1 MRLLNNKGP
10 AARGQRPVTPVL
22 ERSFASRWLR
32 PFRTGPWPLA
42 PFLLV
47 LALALAAQTPSRPP
61 APAHSAG
68 EDEDVPL
75 FRADTRLVDL
85 HVSVLDK
92 NGRMITDVPES
103 AFKVYENNVEQKIKK
118 FLRED
123 VPVSMGLIIDNSGS
137 MKEKRA
143 RVDAA
148 SLALVKASNPQD
160 EVFIVS
166 FSDDAWIEADFTND
180 IKKLESALDNL
191 NPKGGTAMRDAISLS
206 IDKVKEGKREK
217 KVLLVVT
224 DGNDNTSDIT
234 LEQLVRKAQ
243 QSEVLIYCIGLL
255 SEEEPHDARSA
266 KRALK
271 ELAEASGGQDY
282 YPKDL
287 AEVARITPQIANEI
301 RSQYYLG
308 YSPSNANLDG
318 SFRQIR
324 VQVNGFGK
332 PTVRAKNGYYATPVA
347 PAKDDPALYRSNS
360 K

>member
-1 MRLLNNKGP
+1 MRPLNKYAGSLL
-10 AARGQRPVTPVL
+10 
-22 ERSFASRWLR
+22 ASLLLT
-32 PFRTGPWPLA
+32 TGLLA
-42 PFLLV
+42 V
-47 LALALAAQTPSRPP
+47 VLAAQTPSRPP
-61 APAHSAG
+61 AAG
-68 EDEDVPL
+68 ENEEVPL

-92 NGRMITDVPES
+92 NGRLVTDIPES
-103 AFKVYENNVEQKIKK
+103 AFKVFENGAEQKIKK

-143 RVDAA
+143 RVEAA

-166 FSDDAWIEADFTND
+166 FSDDPWLETDFTND
-180 IKKLESALDNL
+180 IRKLESALDNL
-191 NPKGGTAMRDAISLS
+191 NPKGGTAMRDAISAS

-255 SEEEPHDARSA
+255 SEEEPHEEKSA

-271 ELAEASGGQDY
+271 ELAETSGGQDY
-282 YPKDL
+282 YPKDV
-287 AEVARITPQIANEI
+287 AEVSKITPQIANEI

-318 SFRQIR
+318 SFRQIK
-324 VQVNGFGK
+324 VAVNGYK
-332 PTVRAKNGYYATPVA
+332 ATVRAKLGYYATPEPPAKTPAKA
-347 PAKDDPALYRSNS
+347 PAANS

>member
-1 MRLLNNKGP
+1 MRPLNKYAGS
-10 AARGQRPVTPVL
+10 L
-22 ERSFASRWLR
+22 
-32 PFRTGPWPLA
+32 LA
-42 PFLLV
+42 PLL
-47 LALALAAQTPSRPP
+47 LTFALAAQTPSRQP
-61 APAHSAG
+61 ATAHPSSD
-68 EDEDVPL
+68 DEEVPL

-92 NGRMITDVPES
+92 NGRLVTDIPES
-103 AFKVYENNVEQKIKK
+103 AFKVYENGVEQKIKK

-143 RVDAA
+143 RVEAA

-166 FSDDAWIEADFTND
+166 FSDDPWLEADFTND

-191 NPKGGTAMRDAISLS
+191 NPKGGTAMRDAISAS
-206 IDKVKEGKREK
+206 IDKVKEGKKEK

-255 SEEEPHDARSA
+255 SEEEPHDAKSA
-266 KRALK
+266 RRALK

-282 YPKDL
+282 YPKDVT
-287 AEVARITPQIANEI
+287 EVSKITPQIANEI

-308 YSPSNANLDG
+308 YSPSNTNLDG
-318 SFRQIR
+318 SYRQIS
-324 VQVNGFGK
+324 VKVNGYAK
-332 PTVRAKNGYYATPVA
+332 ATVRAKLGYYATPEA
-347 PAKDDPALYRSNS
+347 PAKTPAKAPAANS

>member
-1 MRLLNNKGP
+1 MRLLNNGFSSGIL
-10 AARGQRPVTPVL
+10 AALLT
-22 ERSFASRWLR
+22 AS
-32 PFRTGPWPLA
+32 
-42 PFLLV
+42 
-47 LALALAAQTPSRPP
+47 LAAQTPSKP
-61 APAHSAG
+61 ATPG
-68 EDEDVPL
+68 DEDVPI
-75 FRADTRLVDL
+75 FRAETQLVDL

-92 NGRMITDVPES
+92 NGKMITDIPES
-103 AFKVYENNVEQKIKK
+103 AFKVYENGIEQKIKK
-118 FLRED
+118 FRRED

-143 RVDAA
+143 RVEAA

-166 FSDDAWIEADFTND
+166 FSDDAWIDADWTND

-206 IDKVKEGKREK
+206 IDKLKEGKKEK

-224 DGNDNTSDIT
+224 DGNDNTSEIT

-255 SEEEPHDARSA
+255 SEEEPHEARSA

-282 YPKDL
+282 YPKDVT
-287 AEVARITPQIANEI
+287 EVAKITPQVAAEI

-318 SFRQIR
+318 TFRQIS
-324 VQVNGFGK
+324 VKVTGFGR
-332 PTVRAKNGYYATPVA
+332 PTVRAKNGYYATPAA
-347 PAKDDPALYRSNS
+347 PTKLSPAPKSN
-360 K
+360 